1 MASTSTFP
9 DQPHGPEPTSV
20 YSPRQRGRTG
30 ISDLVVGLSHA
41 DLWGHFAVHDI
52 RLRFR
57 RSVLG
62 PFWLTIS
69 MGITVGVLGFIFGQ
83 LWNRPLDSFV
93 PYLAAGFIFWGFLTS
108 TIVEGCDAFSGA
120 GGFIRNVP
128 MPLSVHFYRVV
139 ARNLLVWAHNMVI
152 LVLVAAI
159 FPPRL
164 SPVLLLFVP
173 GFALFLVNISWL
185 ALVCAVI
192 STRYRDVP
200 PIIASLVQVA
210 FFFTPIIWRADQ
222 LSGRAFFID
231 LNPAYHLLQLVR
243 APLLGETPALE
254 SWLVCAGLAVVG
266 SLFAVALF
274 ARAHRRL
281 PFWV

>member
-1 MASTSTFP
+1 MASTTTLP
-9 DQPHGPEPTSV
+9 DQPPLPEPISV

-30 ISDLVVGLSHA
+30 ISDLIVGLSHA
-41 DLWGHFAVHDI
+41 DLWWHFAVHDI

-57 RSVLG
+57 RSMLG

-69 MGITVGVLGFIFGQ
+69 MGITVGVLGMIFGQ
-83 LWNRPLDSFV
+83 LWNRSLEAFV
-93 PYLAAGFIFWGFLTS
+93 PYLAAGFIFWGLLTT
-108 TIVEGCDAFSGA
+108 TIVEGCSGFA
-120 GGFIRNVP
+120 AAQGFIRNVP

-139 ARNLLVWAHNMVI
+139 ARNLLVWVHNMAI

-164 SPVLLLFVP
+164 TPAVLLFVP

-185 ALVCAVI
+185 ALVCAII

-222 LSGRAFFID
+222 LSGRAAFVEF
-231 LNPAYHLLQLVR
+231 NPAYHLLQLVR
-243 APLLGETPALE
+243 APLLNEVPALE
-254 SWLVCAGLAVVG
+254 SWLVCAGLAAAG
-266 SLFAVALF
+266 SVLAVALF
-274 ARAHRRL
+274 ARAYRRL